1 MPWLHVHVKRWR
13 TTRIDYACRRCRL
26 PCRTHLALVGVG
38 WVLYRH
44 TRPSVGTT
52 RVEWRSSWGHDLSS
66 SGCWTSL
73 PTVRVGLWLLLWW
86 QKMVLDVGHR
96 SPHGP
101 RGHLVGEDLLV
112 PLHANHTRV
121 LHVMMWGGRPSHLLG
136 RRWATSRGLIVW
148 KPLTLLAL
156 WWIVRPSL
164 LRALLVGGVGVG
176 HSES

>member
-1 MPWLHVHVKRWR
+1 
-13 TTRIDYACRRCRL
+13 
-26 PCRTHLALVGVG
+26 
-38 WVLYRH
+38 
-44 TRPSVGTT
+44 
-52 RVEWRSSWGHDLSS
+52 
-66 SGCWTSL
+66 
-73 PTVRVGLWLLLWW
+73 
-86 QKMVLDVGHR
+86 MVLDVGHR

-112 PLHANHTRV
+112 PLHANHSRV
-121 LHVMMWGGRPSHLLG
+121 LHVLLWGGWPGHVLLLG
-136 RRWATSRGLIVW
+136 RGWTTSRGLIAR